1 MPTIKLHNQ
10 DTKSG
15 YRIVSSLQSDAKS
28 ICQECGFITADDP
41 DLAYIKMLP
50 AGESNALSLVQG
62 VRTISRYYDGCSGF
76 D

>member
-10 DTKSG
+10 NTQSG
-15 YRIVSSLQSDAKS
+15 YRIVSSLESDSKS

-41 DLAYIKMLP
+41 DLAYIKMLSFE
-50 AGESNALSLVQG
+50 ESQALSKAHG
-62 VRTISRYYDGCSGF
+62 MRIISRHYDGCCGF

>member
-15 YRIVSSLQSDAKS
+15 YRIVSSLESDSKS

-41 DLAYIKMLP
+41 DLAYIKVLSFE
-50 AGESNALSLVQG
+50 ESQALSKAHG
-62 VRTISRYYDGCSGF
+62 MRIISRYYCGDSGF